1 MPNQTIERCLRIA
14 RFDHWVKNIFSLPGV
29 ALAAAIGP
37 GFSGHLAWS
46 LPIALLSLGF
56 VASANYAINEW
67 LDADFDRHH
76 PRKKDRSM
84 VADRLSAGTL
94 VIWYLVLAGIGL
106 GLAATINPSLV
117 LWSIALLV
125 MGIAYN
131 VPPLR
136 TKDLPYLDVL
146 SESINNPLRFLL
158 GWSLILPATFPPSSV
173 LVAYWMGG
181 AYLMAIKRYAEFRMI
196 DDPQRAGLYR
206 RSFKAYTE
214 TSLLVSALFYAMMSA
229 LMLGVF
235 LIKYR
240 VEYLLSFPL
249 FAILFA
255 WYLALSHEHDSAAQA
270 PEKLF
275 RERAFVAYVAFL
287 AGMLWLLWEIDIP
300 SLKGLVDPLSFP
312 GAR

>member
-1 MPNQTIERCLRIA
+1 MANRTLEHCLRIA
-14 RFDHWVKNIFSLPGV
+14 RFDHWVKNIFLLPGV

-37 GFSGHLAWS
+37 GIPGHLVWS
-46 LPIALLSLGF
+46 LPLALLSLGL

-76 PRKKDRSM
+76 PHKKNRPM
-84 VADRLSAGTL
+84 VADRLSATTL
-94 VIWYLVLAGIGL
+94 IVWYLVLAGSGL
-106 GLAATINPSLV
+106 GLAATINPSLL
-117 LWSIALLV
+117 LWSVALLL
-125 MGIAYN
+125 MGLAYN

-136 TKDLPYLDVL
+136 TKDLPYFDVL

-158 GWSLILPATFPPSSV
+158 GWSLILPAALPPSSV

-181 AYLMAIKRYAEFRMI
+181 AYLMAVKRYAEYRMI
-196 DDPQRAGLYR
+196 DDPERAGLYR
-206 RSFKAYTE
+206 RSFRAYSE

-249 FAILFA
+249 FAVLFA
-255 WYLALSHEHDSAAQA
+255 WYLALAHKHDSAAQA

-275 RERAFVAYVAFL
+275 REGAFVAYVAFL
-287 AGMLWLLWEIDIP
+287 AAMLAVLWQLDIP
-300 SLKGLVDPLSFP
+300 SLRTLLEPLRYT
-312 GAR
+312 G